1 MAKKIIN
8 TGTTDNDGTGDS
20 LKAGAGKINDNFN
33 EIYTAFGDG
42 TTLTGGTLGG
52 AQGIKGN
59 TGSQGIQGFQGV
71 QGRIGANFN
80 VFATEANVAINPPGN
95 VQTFLNNTYP
105 NAGIGSAVIDD
116 LTNHIWVYQG
126 GSVWLDGGDTSGS
139 QGIAGQYAAQGIQGT
154 LGIQGSQGLQGNQ
167 GTQGVQGVQGRDGQ
181 NAGQGTQGTF
191 GAQGLQATQG
201 AQGHIGIQGPLG
213 IQGDLGAYGPQG
225 VQGQLGYGAQGF
237 QGIIGNTGS
246 QGTFGQIGPS
256 GNAGPQGVQG
266 LQGLT
271 GQGIQ
276 GNLGIQGGGGPAGN
290 TGPQGTTGAGGQGTQ
305 GLQGLSNQGVQ
316 GLQGSQATQ
325 GIQGPQGLANQGVQG
340 VAGPIGT
347 PGLGALWDESPD
359 FPAGIHTS
367 NANVGIGTSIVNSID
382 AVFDNPH
389 KLAVGIITCR
399 EIFADGVSGV
409 STITGDVGV
418 AGTLTATQLIVGKWT
433 LGADGTNNYTFSG
446 PGLTGAENDP
456 TITLIRGQEYQFVNN
471 MGAHPFRIQSTPNG
485 STGTQYNDG
494 ITNNDVSNGTLTW
507 DVQFD
512 APSTLYYQC
521 TAHPNMGG
529 RINIVESRVRQGIST
544 NPGSFGITESK
555 NHEVEG
561 YKTYSLIKVEI
572 SAAAWVTIYCDVA
585 RRTAD
590 ASRLITE
597 DPDPGS
603 GVIAEAVTTGPDTI
617 LFSPAVVGYNNNSPV
632 DSTVYLKTK
641 NQTGVSTAG
650 IAITFTMLKMED

>member
-20 LKAGAGKINDNFN
+20 LKVGAGKINDNFA
-33 EIYTAFGDG
+33 EIYTTFGDG
-42 TTLTGGTLGG
+42 TNLTGGAGGG

-59 TGSQGIQGFQGV
+59 TGTQGPQGVQGV
-71 QGRIGANFN
+71 QGRIGSNFN

-126 GSVWLDGGDTSGS
+126 GSVWLDGGDTSGA
-139 QGIAGQYAAQGIQGT
+139 QGIAGQYAAQGLQGT
-154 LGIQGSQGLQGNQ
+154 IGIQGVQGVQGIQ
-167 GTQGVQGVQGRDGQ
+167 GAQGVQGVQGRDGQ
-181 NAGQGTQGTF
+181 NAGQGTQGAF

-201 AQGHIGIQGPLG
+201 TQGNLGIQGPLG

-225 VQGQLGYGAQGF
+225 VQGNLGYGAQGF
-237 QGIIGNTGS
+237 QGIIGGTGS
-246 QGTFGQIGPS
+246 QGTFGQIGPA

-290 TGPQGTTGAGGQGTQ
+290 TGPQGTSGSGTQGTQGLSNQGVQGLQGNQGVQ

-316 GLQGSQATQ
+316 GIIGST
-325 GIQGPQGLANQGVQG
+325 GPQGPL
-340 VAGPIGT
+340 GPSNGFFI
-347 PGLGALWDESPD
+347 
-359 FPAGIHTS
+359 PASNYPSGIST
-367 NANVGIGTSIVNSID
+367 NASVGIGTTEID
-382 AVFDNPH
+382 SENAVFDNPE
-389 KLAVGIITCR
+389 KVAVGIVTCR
-399 EIFADGVSGV
+399 EIFADSVTGV

-485 STGTQYNDG
+485 SAGTQYNDG

-521 TAHPNMGG
+521 TAHANMGG
-529 RINIVESRVRQGIST
+529 RINIVEARVRQGIST

-561 YKTYSLIKVEI
+561 YKTYSLIKAEV
-572 SAAAWVTIYCDVA
+572 SAAAWVTIYCDA
-585 RRTAD
+585 ASRTAD